1 MMEFPKTWPIIGHE
15 WAVELLQRSIAT
27 DHLTHAY
34 LLAGPPQI
42 GKSTL
47 ALTFAQALNCVG
59 EDAPCGQCRPC
70 RLIASGRYPDVRLV
84 ETERAASGERKGKRE
99 IGIDQV
105 RALQHEVNLKPYEG
119 RWKVAIIAGAEELS
133 LEAANALLKTLEE
146 PPPQVVLILTATSS
160 EALLPTIVSRCQ
172 LITLRPLPA
181 AAIESALLARGVP
194 AERARLLSRLAEGRI
209 GWAIQASQD
218 ESLLI
223 ARQDTLAQL
232 VRLAAA
238 RRSER
243 LAYAQVLAQR
253 FSRDGEGPEE
263 VGEVL
268 ELWAGWWRDVLLVQE
283 GCPELVVNVDREEA
297 LQREAGRGRPEQ
309 SRSFLQALRQTQEQL
324 TQNVNPR
331 LALEV
336 LLLSVPVG
344 PG

>member
-1 MMEFPKTWPIIGHE
+1 MAAPKWPIIGHE
-15 WAVELLQRSIAT
+15 WAVELWQRSIAT
-27 DHLTHAY
+27 DHIAHTY

-42 GKSTL
+42 GKSML
-47 ALTFAQALNCVG
+47 ALTFAQALNCTG
-59 EDAPCGQCRPC
+59 DEPPCGQCRPC

-181 AAIESALLARGVP
+181 ATIESALLSRDVP

-232 VRLAAA
+232 VRLSAA

-263 VGEVL
+263 VGAVL

-283 GCPELVVNVDREEA
+283 DCPELVVNVDREET
-297 LQREAGRGRPEQ
+297 LRREAGRGRPEQ
-309 SRSFLQALRQTQEQL
+309 SRAFLQALRQTQEQL
-324 TQNVNPR
+324 AQNVNPR

>member
-1 MMEFPKTWPIIGHE
+1 MMAPPKWPIIGHE

-27 DHLTHAY
+27 DHIAHAY

-59 EDAPCGQCRPC
+59 QDPPCGQCRAC

-99 IGIDQV
+99 ISIDQV

-181 AAIESALLARGVP
+181 AASESALLARGVP

-232 VRLAAA
+232 VRLSAA

-253 FSRDGEGPEE
+253 FGRDGEGPEE
-263 VGEVL
+263 VGEIL
-268 ELWAGWWRDVLLVQE
+268 DLWAVWWRDVLLVQE
-283 GCPELVVNVDREEA
+283 GCPELVVNVDREEV
-297 LQREAGRGRPEQ
+297 LRREAGRCRSEQ
-309 SRSFLQALRQTQEQL
+309 SRAFLQALRQTQEQL
-324 TQNVNPR
+324 AQNVNAR

-336 LLLSVPVG
+336 LLLSVPAG
-344 PG
+344 SG

>member
-1 MMEFPKTWPIIGHE
+1 MAAQKWPIIGHE
-15 WAVELLQRSIAT
+15 WAVELLQRSLAT
-27 DHLTHAY
+27 DHVAHTY

-47 ALTFAQALNCVG
+47 ALTFAQALNCTG
-59 EDAPCGQCRPC
+59 DEPPCGQCRAC
-70 RLIASGRYPDVRLV
+70 RLIASGRHPDVRLV

-160 EALLPTIVSRCQ
+160 EALLPTIASRCQ

-181 AAIESALLARGVP
+181 ATIESALLSRGVP
-194 AERARLLSRLAEGRI
+194 AERARLLSHLAEGRI

-263 VGEVL
+263 VGAVL

-283 GCPELVVNVDREEA
+283 GCPELVVNVDREEV
-297 LQREAGRGRPEQ
+297 LRREAGRCRPEQ
-309 SRSFLQALRQTQEQL
+309 SQAFLQALRQTQEQL
-324 TQNVNPR
+324 AQNVNPR